1 MMVMMV
7 VTTLII
13 VTSSKLSMMGIAD
26 RRCRTGRSQQRT
38 VEHPVGHSF
47 QMPQSDETS
56 DGIAA
61 SSRPITIMTDPAQH
75 GDSKMTNK
83 IEKFAKASTYSRA

>member
-26 RRCRTGRSQQRT
+26 RRCRAGRSQQRT
-38 VEHPVGHSF
+38 VEHPRG
-47 QMPQSDETS
+47 
-56 DGIAA
+56 A
-61 SSRPITIMTDPAQH
+61 
-75 GDSKMTNK
+75 
-83 IEKFAKASTYSRA
+83 